1 MQDHA
6 NEPRTPA
13 IDFMNGRTEP
23 KKSSK
28 AKGGKMKNAARA
40 VNTANRVTGTAGKK
54 STGKLSTGKPSTGK
68 LSRSRFSRRSSRE
81 APAAD
86 CELARERRR
95 SPSTLLPP

>member
-28 AKGGKMKNAARA
+28 AKGGKMKNAARS

-54 STGKLSTGKPSTGK
+54 STGKLSTGK
-68 LSRSRFSRRSSRE
+68 LSRSRISRRSSRE

-86 CELARERRR
+86 CELARGKRR
-95 SPSTLLPP
+95 SPSTLLHP